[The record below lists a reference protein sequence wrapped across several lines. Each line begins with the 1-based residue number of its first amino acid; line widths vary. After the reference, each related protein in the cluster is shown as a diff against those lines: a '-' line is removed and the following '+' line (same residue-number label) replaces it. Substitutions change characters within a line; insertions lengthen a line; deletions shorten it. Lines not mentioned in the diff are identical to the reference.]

1 LLEIIIK
8 SFKDLFDRKILLT
21 SLIPIIIAAILWGI
35 IFFIFHTQINQFVV
49 YLVSHIPF
57 IGNNSWVQ
65 SVVEAIGG
73 IFIYYELLIIT
84 SVMIVGI
91 IADSIVDRIN
101 SKYYNIEKKGFGTIL
116 ESIFIA
122 LKQNLIFFILFI
134 IFLPAMFIPLLNIF
148 VHIFLWSILIKKPT
162 FYDSISMYAT
172 KEEFKFLQNS
182 NKMTIII
189 ITFLCASFFLIPI
202 FGIFVYIIQ
211 LLIFTHFNLQRLKE
225 LR

>member
-189 ITFLCASFFLIPI
+189 ITFFCASFFLIPI

>member
-1 LLEIIIK
+1 MLEIIIK

>member
-116 ESIFIA
+116 ESIFIS

-134 IFLPAMFIPLLNIF
+134 IFLPTMFIPLLNIF